1 MDCYSVF
8 DLLMSDNI
16 KKLQG
21 GDAHVG
27 KQPRYQKIHPASQVL
42 GEEEEKPEKVSAK
55 EQSEILKARLASAV
69 SNEEYELAAQYRDQI
84 KELEKEESGNA

>member
-27 KQPRYQKIHPASQVL
+27 KQPRFQKIHPVSQIL
-42 GEEEEKPEKVSAK
+42 GGEEEQPETKSVK
-55 EQSEILKARLASAV
+55 EQIEILKARLAGAI

-84 KELEKEESGNA
+84 KELQKGENEHA